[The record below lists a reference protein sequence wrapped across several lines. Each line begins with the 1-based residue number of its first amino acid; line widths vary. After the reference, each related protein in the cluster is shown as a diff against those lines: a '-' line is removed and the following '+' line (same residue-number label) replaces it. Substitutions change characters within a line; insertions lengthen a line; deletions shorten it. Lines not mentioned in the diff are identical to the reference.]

1 MMMEKLDFE
10 FLSQA
15 DEVTLKLEKAKRA
28 LDLAKQEL
36 ESAKQD
42 YEQLFSQAEEHGFQR
57 ARLKK
62 MTEERAQAILEFI
75 ATPAKTDKP
84 KKAKK
89 KEVVHSDHSEDFESE
104 LVSEASFLV

>member
-1 MMMEKLDFE
+1 MEKLDFE

-28 LDLAKQEL
+28 LETAKQEL
-36 ESAKQD
+36 ETAKQN
-42 YEQLFSQAEEHGFQR
+42 YEALFAQAEEHGFQR

-62 MTEERAQAILEFI
+62 MTEERALAILDFM
-75 ATPAKTDKP
+75 ATPNKAEKP

-89 KEVVHSDHSEDFESE
+89 KEVANSDHSEEFEPE
-104 LVSEASFLV
+104 LVSEASF